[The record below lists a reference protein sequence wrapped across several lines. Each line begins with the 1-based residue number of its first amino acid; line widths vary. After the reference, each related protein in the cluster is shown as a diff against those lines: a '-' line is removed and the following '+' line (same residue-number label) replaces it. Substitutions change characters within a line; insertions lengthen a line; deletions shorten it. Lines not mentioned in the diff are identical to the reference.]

1 MLRAVRVS
9 EPHRP
14 RRGGLNRGSA
24 SPVVTAQS
32 SFLTGACVSLS
43 TALVLHPAL
52 MRKRWHKFA
61 RFSADHVWASAA
73 VWEEDERSE
82 ISDAHGRNNAD
93 PPTPRSTGQDFN
105 IEVLDRE
112 RDDRHP
118 ADPQNQHNQGQ
129 WIVIEPMPTC
139 TRTCLFAAGS
149 RRNNMC
155 SSKAPLPAR
164 LNEVVHQDHCQ
175 LVTAL

>member
-14 RRGGLNRGSA
+14 RRGSLNRGSA

-32 SFLTGACVSLS
+32 SFLTGACVCTVSGTGPS
-43 TALVLHPAL
+43 SCVDAEALHAFLLTMFGQAPPCG
-52 MRKRWHKFA
+52 R
-61 RFSADHVWASAA
+61 
-73 VWEEDERSE
+73 DERNE

-129 WIVIEPMPTC
+129 WIVIEPMPTLYTYLPIC
-139 TRTCLFAAGS
+139 S
-149 RRNNMC
+149 RE
-155 SSKAPLPAR
+155 SP
-164 LNEVVHQDHCQ
+164 E
-175 LVTAL
+175 